1 MTRSRSSVLLFGAFV
16 TLSAA
21 IFSATLNSRPA
32 LAADQPAAPAPPA
45 PAATAPAPPAPAPP
59 APAPPQAHAPDA
71 PAAADVNAT
80 MRRAFTEL
88 ADPRADVRE
97 AARSTLMGLERRYLD
112 DLHALVEHSRPLR
125 PAQATALRQI
135 VTHVYLS
142 GEVYEPEARA
152 GFLGVRAQ
160 QIAITS
166 ADDALATGRPAG
178 NEAGNGAG
186 GGGGGGGARAPVAPP
201 AAGDDPATLPRVGM
215 VVISRLPGFVAHRV
229 LLDGDVILGIVEQPA
244 VSFVDR
250 YAFTAAI
257 KKMEAGETFHMNIL
271 RRGRVLKI
279 ELTLDRRP
287 AIVNN
292 DVAGEAFDR
301 DRRAKADAYW
311 RESFAPLLPETVD

>member
-16 TLSAA
+16 LSAA
-21 IFSATLNSRPA
+21 TILSPTLKSQPA
-32 LAADQPAAPAPPA
+32 FAAEEAAAPAPSPTPA
-45 PAATAPAPPAPAPP
+45 PPPAPAPP
-59 APAPPQAHAPDA
+59 SASAQPSAHAPDDAPAAPA
-71 PAAADVNAT
+71 PAAADVSAT

-97 AARSTLMGLERRYLD
+97 AARSTLMGLDRRYLD
-112 DLHALVEHSRPLR
+112 DLRALVERSRPLR

-135 VTHVYLS
+135 VTHVYLT
-142 GEVYEPEARA
+142 GEPYDPEGHA

-166 ADDALATGRPAG
+166 ADDALAAGRPPG
-178 NEAGNGAG
+178 NETGDPG
-186 GGGGGGGARAPVAPP
+186 GVAPVAPQ
-201 AAGDDPATLPRVGM
+201 ADDTALPRVGM

-229 LLDGDVILGIVEQPA
+229 LLDGDVILGIVEQPT
-244 VSFVDR
+244 VTFVDR
-250 YAFTAAI
+250 YAFTSAI
-257 KKMEAGETFHMNIL
+257 KKMQAGETFHLNIL

-287 AIVNN
+287 NIVNN
-292 DVAGEAFDR
+292 DLAGDAFDH

-311 RESFAPLLPETVD
+311 RKAFAPLLPETMD